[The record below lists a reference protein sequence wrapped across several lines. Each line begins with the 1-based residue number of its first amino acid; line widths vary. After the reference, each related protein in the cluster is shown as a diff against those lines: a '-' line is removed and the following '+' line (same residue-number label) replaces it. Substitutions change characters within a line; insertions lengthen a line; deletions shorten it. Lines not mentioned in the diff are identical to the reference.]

1 MNKTQHGTFSTK
13 TTDMVSDASDVTES
27 ASDVTSRKES
37 LQNRDRCARV
47 DQQHDPSKLEIEHET
62 VQKQGPTLQDCLKM
76 LFHRQ
81 RCADKEALATAP
93 WNKKL
98 RIESAQFP
106 LTQSTLNEDA
116 KSRAVNSKDES
127 SSSFCQHAVQKNETS
142 IRESLMSDT
151 CLQERLGRC
160 VQRRLH
166 DCLLDP
172 RLTGMDDTNMWKLK
186 MLNWNTLKMD
196 LLRIVADECT
206 TVKDEVG
213 GLQVKTAMDALRS
226 QQSELLTAVEVSSF
240 QASSSNDSRCGE
252 NASSDY

>member
-1 MNKTQHGTFSTK
+1 
-13 TTDMVSDASDVTES
+13 
-27 ASDVTSRKES
+27 
-37 LQNRDRCARV
+37 
-47 DQQHDPSKLEIEHET
+47 
-62 VQKQGPTLQDCLKM
+62 
-76 LFHRQ
+76 
-81 RCADKEALATAP
+81 
-93 WNKKL
+93 
-98 RIESAQFP
+98 
-106 LTQSTLNEDA
+106 
-116 KSRAVNSKDES
+116 
-127 SSSFCQHAVQKNETS
+127 
-142 IRESLMSDT
+142 MSDT